1 MGLLVIF
8 LVVIAAVGIGS
19 YLLYGRSPRSTERLE
34 QLPDASLHTK
44 DDVRDNWAAAD
55 GFRGT
60 AGDAYGGGF

>member
-1 MGLLVIF
+1 MGLLVI
-8 LVVIAAVGIGS
+8 LVVVGVLALGS
-19 YLLYGRSPRSTERLE
+19 YLLYGRSPRSTGRIED
-34 QLPDASLHTK
+34 LPDASLHKK